1 MKKRGLG
8 SGSIST
14 AGVAAVGRRC
24 LLPCSGP
31 LLDASLTAAGVSLA
45 AAPAGRGSVAAAASR
60 TLAGAAWAASSR
72 RCEPPYPHCWGR
84 RPLGPRPRRCG
95 VPQPP
100 PPLGASGLAPPL
112 GASGRATL
120 AAPGTAA
127 GSLLGCCREQGR
139 RVLFPQ
145 FDPTSVTPL
154 D

>member
-1 MKKRGLG
+1 VKKHGLG

-31 LLDASLTAAGVSLA
+31 LLDASLTAAGSPWPPTLRAAGASPQPRAAPSLA
-45 AAPAGRGSVAAAASR
+45 QRGPLVADAASHP
-60 TLAGAAWAASSR
+60 S
-72 RCEPPYPHCWGR
+72 PHCWGR

-127 GSLLGCCREQGR
+127 GSLLGCCRERGR